1 MRTAVRET
9 SIKAFH
15 GHGHKLTQCE
25 RILALVDSGRGSW
38 SIGEVAA
45 ALGMEKSTVSAR
57 INSLL
62 HDKSLVERPERK
74 DKLSGITVRPVGRPQ
89 VQSDLFGGVQ

>member
-9 SIKAFH
+9 SIRAFH
-15 GHGHKLTQCE
+15 GHTGKLTQCE
-25 RILALVDSGRGSW
+25 RILALIDSGRGSW

-57 INSLL
+57 LNSLL
-62 HDKSLVERPERK
+62 HDGLLVERTERK
-74 DKLSGITVRPVGRPQ
+74 DKISGITVRPVGRPQ
-89 VQSDLFGGVQ
+89 VQADLFGGVQ